1 MTLAQRFVGETT
13 LNPTII
19 LVPYLSRPLLEGP
32 RAVAS
37 SEAGFHNKKQR
48 LRLCPGDIQLSF
60 RKTKGHF
67 SIFFSK

>member
-1 MTLAQRFVGETT
+1 MVRWKNDFK
-13 LNPTII
+13 PHHH
-19 LVPYLSRPLLEGP
+19 LSALSQPLLEGP

-37 SEAGFHNKKQR
+37 SEAGFHNKKQG